1 MFDKFRLRNRILLGY
16 IAPTFLWAISA
27 FAVYFNAQI
36 VRDKSSMVAVSRTIL
51 DRDQDMALNIQV
63 MQRAVRG
70 YLLDRSEVS
79 LNSYQQ
85 AKQNVLSLSASLA
98 EFVKDPQQQE
108 KLPRIVALVSQL
120 DAMNRELIAL
130 VDRGQVG
137 QAIATWKLKDG
148 REYDEEITSLL
159 KDFEGREKQI
169 VRQRED
175 EKNAALNALVF
186 VVVAATALSVLL
198 AIAIGLWVASGIA
211 DRMSRSAS
219 AVASASREIAVTME
233 EQERSATHQAASVNQ
248 TTTSL
253 DELGTSSQQVAQQ
266 AESAALGA
274 CQALTL
280 TGGGTKAVDRT
291 LEGMATLREK
301 VDAIAQQT
309 QRLSDRT
316 SQISSIASLVSDL
329 ANQTHMLA
337 LNAAIEAVR
346 AGEGGKGFGVVA
358 SEIRKL
364 ADQSK
369 KSAEKI
375 NALVADIHTALAAT
389 VMTTNEG
396 TKTVEEGMACAR
408 DTADAF
414 AGVADAINQVV
425 LNNQQISLS
434 IQQQAAAIQ
443 QVADAMNAINT
454 AARETATGITQ
465 VKIGTQQLNE
475 AADALKAMV

>member
-1 MFDKFRLRNRILLGY
+1 MFDNLRLKNRILLGY
-16 IAPTFLWAISA
+16 VAPTILWVISA
-27 FAVYFNAQI
+27 GSVYTNAET
-36 VRDKSSMVAVSRTIL
+36 VRDKSSMLAVSRGIL
-51 DRDQDMALNIQV
+51 ERYQDMALNIQV
-63 MQRAVRG
+63 MQRSVRG
-70 YLLDRSEVS
+70 YLLDRSGVS
-79 LNSYQQ
+79 LNSYQES
-85 AKQNVLSLSASLA
+85 KQKVQTLSAALSEL
-98 EFVKDPQQQE
+98 VKDPQQQA
-108 KLPRIVALVSQL
+108 KLPRILAVVSQL
-120 DAMNRELIAL
+120 DAMNREFIAL
-130 VDRGQVG
+130 VDRGQVQ
-137 QAIATWKLKDG
+137 QAIEAWKLKDG

-159 KDFEGREKQI
+159 KNFEAREKEI
-169 VRQRED
+169 VLQREE
-175 EKNAALNALVF
+175 EKNAALNALVS

-211 DRMSRSAS
+211 ERMSRSAS
-219 AVASASREIAVTME
+219 AVATASREIAVTME
-233 EQERSATHQAASVNQ
+233 EQERNASHQAASVNQ

-253 DELGTSSQQVAQQ
+253 DELGASSQQVAQQ
-266 AESAALGA
+266 AESAARGA
-274 CQALTL
+274 CQALSL

-301 VDAIAQQT
+301 VDAIAQQA
-309 QRLSDRT
+309 QRLSERT

-375 NALVADIHTALAAT
+375 NALVADINTALAAT
-389 VMTTNEG
+389 VIATDEG
-396 TKTVEEGMACAR
+396 SKTVEQGMGIAR
-408 DTADAF
+408 ETADAF

-434 IQQQAAAIQ
+434 IKQQAAAIQ

-475 AADALKAMV
+475 AADALKAAV

>member
-1 MFDKFRLRNRILLGY
+1 MFDNFRLRNRILLGY
-16 IAPTFLWAISA
+16 IAPTILWAVSA
-27 FAVYFNAQI
+27 FAVYFNVQI
-36 VRDKSSMVAVSRTIL
+36 VRDKSSLLSISRTIL

-85 AKQNVLSLSASLA
+85 AKQNVQNLSVSL
-98 EFVKDPQQQE
+98 EQLVKDPQQQE
-108 KLPRIVALVSQL
+108 KLPRIVAFVSQL

-148 REYDEEITSLL
+148 REYDEKITALL
-159 KDFEGREKQI
+159 KDFESREKEI
-169 VRQRED
+169 VRQREE
-175 EKNAALNALVF
+175 EKNAALDALVF
-186 VVVAATALSVLL
+186 VAVGATALSVLL

-211 DRMSRSAS
+211 ERMSRSAS

-280 TGGGTKAVDRT
+280 TGGGTKAVDLT
-291 LEGMATLREK
+291 LDGMATLREK
-301 VDAIAQQT
+301 VHAIAQQT
-309 QRLSDRT
+309 QRLSERT
-316 SQISSIASLVSDL
+316 SQISNIASLVSDL

-375 NALVADIHTALAAT
+375 NALVADIHTALAST
-389 VMTTNEG
+389 VMATDEG

-425 LNNQQISLS
+425 FNNQQISLS
-434 IQQQAAAIQ
+434 IKQQAAAIQ

>member
-1 MFDKFRLRNRILLGY
+1 MLDRFRLRISILIGY
-16 IAPTFLWAISA
+16 IAPIILSIIAAI
-27 FAVYFNAQI
+27 AVYSNVQT
-36 VRDKSSMVAVSRTIL
+36 VRDKSSLVTVSRTIL
-51 DRDQDMALNIQV
+51 DREQDMAFNLQV

-70 YLLDRSEVS
+70 YLLDRSAVS
-79 LNSYQQ
+79 FNSYQQ
-85 AKQNVLSLSASLA
+85 AKEKVQRLSASLS
-98 EFVKDPQQQE
+98 ELVKDPDQQE
-108 KLPRIVALVSQL
+108 KLPQILDSFRQL
-120 DAMNRELIAL
+120 DAINTELIYL
-130 VDRGQVG
+130 VDRGKYQ
-137 QAIATWKLKDG
+137 QAIEAWKQKDG
-148 REYDEEITSLL
+148 REYDEEITRLL
-159 KDFEGREKQI
+159 KEFEAREKDI

-186 VVVAATALSVLL
+186 LVVAATALSVLL

-211 DRMSRSAS
+211 ERMSRSAS

-233 EQERSATHQAASVNQ
+233 QQERNASHQAGSVNQ

-253 DELGTSSQQVAQQ
+253 DELGVSSQQVAQQ
-266 AESAALGA
+266 AESAARGA

-280 TGGGTKAVDRT
+280 SGGGTKAVDRT

-309 QRLSDRT
+309 QRLSERT
-316 SQISSIASLVSDL
+316 GQISSIASLVSDL

-375 NALVADIHTALAAT
+375 NALVGDIHTALAAT
-389 VMTTNEG
+389 VMATDQG
-396 TKTVEEGMACAR
+396 TKTVEEGMAIAR
-408 DTADAF
+408 ETAEAF

-425 LNNQQISLS
+425 LNNQQISLN
-434 IQQQAAAIQ
+434 IKQQAIAIQ